1 MILPT
6 YFSFHSYSKMYLD
19 LFKTIAISLLLLL
32 TIISTT
38 LIGFCLYTIC
48 KSKRNLLRRP
58 SIAFILNV
66 LLVHLYQSIV
76 VIPLYAGKKYKF
88 CDPYTAGKVCDV
100 FRFTYMISYYCSV
113 LSVLLIAI
121 DRFIATHFILKYRHL
136 VTRSRV
142 LTVILLMWIYVIIL
156 CSIPFFKGD
165 KEADFKLNSTTN
177 HLICTYTP
185 TKEWSSFMLIANC
198 ILPYVALLILYKFI
212 SNVVLKLKLRQKER
226 GESFKLVNNPLDEQG
241 NKENHSITTLSVIL
255 AFAYF
260 ILWSPSVF
268 YHIVRSFCPV
278 KCFHKDFNSS
288 TLEGY
293 LGFLTKY
300 IAFLDT
306 IAAPIIYCFS
316 HDETWSYYRKI
327 RKKSRNASIDLLL
340 DSDRFCNARETVL

>member
-1 MILPT
+1 
-6 YFSFHSYSKMYLD
+6 MYLD
-19 LFKTIAISLLLLL
+19 LFKTITISLLLLL
-32 TIISTT
+32 TIISTA

-48 KSKRNLLRRP
+48 KSKRSLLKRP
-58 SIAFILNV
+58 SIIFILNV

-76 VIPLYAGKKYKF
+76 VIPLYAGKKYKSH
-88 CDPYTAGKVCDV
+88 DPYTAGIVCDA

-121 DRFIATHFILKYRHL
+121 DRFLATHFILKYRHL

-142 LTVILLMWIYVIIL
+142 LTLILLMWIYIITL
-156 CSIPFFKGD
+156 CSIPFFKGN
-165 KEADFKLNSTTN
+165 KEADFKVNSTMN
-177 HLICTYTP
+177 RSICTYAP

-212 SNVVLKLKLRQKER
+212 SNIVLKFKLREKER
-226 GESFKLVNNPLDEQG
+226 GESFTSTKNSLDVRD

-278 KCFHKDFNSS
+278 KCFHKDFTSS
-288 TLEGY
+288 TLEEY

-300 IAFLDT
+300 MAFLDT
-306 IAAPIIYCFS
+306 TAAPVIYCFS
-316 HDETWSYYRKI
+316 HNEILSCF
-327 RKKSRNASIDLLL
+327 RKKRKESRDDSIDLLL
-340 DSDRFCNARETVL
+340 DSDRFYSARETVL